1 MKNTPHSPE
10 LAPFD
15 LAAFVAQFPLFA
27 RAPNG
32 IANLRALILQL
43 AVQGKLVPQDPN
55 DEPASASLE
64 KIAAEREQLIKT
76 GKIKKEKPLPMIAD
90 DEKLFELPEKWVWVR
105 LASILSI
112 SSGKNLT
119 SSQMNPKGEIPVFG
133 GNGITG
139 YHDQSNIFKPTL
151 VIGRVG
157 FYCGSIHITP
167 DKAWITDNAF
177 ITYFSE
183 ENIDL
188 VFLSWLLKSKN
199 LNENDSATAQPVI
212 SGRKV
217 YPIVVALPPLEE
229 QQRIVAKVDELMA
242 LCDQLEAQ
250 QDDQARNLLEAN
262 TAAVQ
267 AVTKTPIPSPSP
279 ARGEGSEDAQENAEL
294 LSPHPLAGGGLGRGG
309 NAWQRIATHF
319 NTLYGTNLPLPSE
332 MRRGKL
338 KDRTV
343 ALENIAKLRQLIREL
358 GLKGKLT
365 DSDATHWQWHSFAS
379 LGDNRLGKM
388 LDQAKNSGTAVKYL
402 RNTNVQW
409 YRFELDDLLEM
420 KVEEHELPKITLL
433 PGDLVI
439 CEGGEAGRAAIWNGE
454 PIVIQ
459 KALHRFRCYDE
470 LFNQYALLC
479 LRTDV
484 ESGRLAEYY
493 TGATIKHFTGK
504 ALKDYTIL
512 LPPLEEQHRIV
523 AQVDELM
530 ALCDTLETLL
540 TEQRQVAADFS
551 AAAVLAVTA

>member
-279 ARGEGSEDAQENAEL
+279 ARGEGSEDA
-294 LSPHPLAGGGLGRGG
+294 
-309 NAWQRIATHF
+309 
-319 NTLYGTNLPLPSE
+319 
-332 MRRGKL
+332 
-338 KDRTV
+338 
-343 ALENIAKLRQLIREL
+343 
-358 GLKGKLT
+358 
-365 DSDATHWQWHSFAS
+365 
-379 LGDNRLGKM
+379 
-388 LDQAKNSGTAVKYL
+388 
-402 RNTNVQW
+402 
-409 YRFELDDLLEM
+409 
-420 KVEEHELPKITLL
+420 
-433 PGDLVI
+433 
-439 CEGGEAGRAAIWNGE
+439 
-454 PIVIQ
+454 
-459 KALHRFRCYDE
+459 
-470 LFNQYALLC
+470 
-479 LRTDV
+479 
-484 ESGRLAEYY
+484 
-493 TGATIKHFTGK
+493 
-504 ALKDYTIL
+504 
-512 LPPLEEQHRIV
+512 
-523 AQVDELM
+523 
-530 ALCDTLETLL
+530 
-540 TEQRQVAADFS
+540 
-551 AAAVLAVTA
+551 